1 MGTMVVEEGGK
12 REERS
17 IRGSNPVEDLDSID
31 LCGEKGK
38 EEKKVLTICLGLG
51 AMDDVKMYSSYS
63 FCSREFT
70 HRVKSF
76 SMAKFTSQE
85 VEALQ
90 KGGNQAREIYLKSWN
105 PQSQWLPN
113 NSNVDK
119 VRDFIKTVYVDKRY
133 VVAESSDR
141 PPRDAQIAPPEK
153 YQEMFGAYE
162 ALKQYF
168 AGGMDTFGAVVQ
180 WRRLREGPSQ
190 FLDLDY

>member
-1 MGTMVVEEGGK
+1 
-12 REERS
+12 
-17 IRGSNPVEDLDSID
+17 
-31 LCGEKGK
+31 
-38 EEKKVLTICLGLG
+38 
-51 AMDDVKMYSSYS
+51 MYSSYS

-90 KGGNQAREIYLKSWN
+90 KGGNQRAREIYLKCWD

-113 NSNVDK
+113 NRYKISKLRNVDK

-133 VVAESSDR
+133 AVAESSDR
-141 PPRDAQIAPPEK
+141 PPRDAQLNYRIGGRGATGHCAAREVPGNSI
-153 YQEMFGAYE
+153 MFGAYE

-168 AGGMDTFGAVVQ
+168 AGGMDTSSAVVQ
-180 WRRLREGPSQ
+180 WTRLREGPSQ
-190 FLDLDY
+190 LLDLDY